1 MIRPVVKDVMI
12 LSRKSLPA
20 TKQDIPIGKDLLD
33 TLAANASACVGMAA
47 NMIGINKR
55 IIVVNTGM
63 MNIVMFNPVIESR
76 NGRYEAQEG
85 CLSLSGLRPTVRY
98 QSISL
103 SYMDIN
109 WKKQKLKLTGW
120 PAQIVQHEIDHCDG
134 IVI

>member
-1 MIRPVVKDVMI
+1 MIRQVVKDVMI
-12 LSRKSLPA
+12 LSRKSVPA
-20 TKQDIPIGKDLLD
+20 EKQDIPIGKDLLD
-33 TLAANASACVGMAA
+33 TLFANAAACVGMAA

-55 IIVVNTGM
+55 IIVVNTGLL
-63 MNIVMFNPVIESR
+63 NIVMFNPVIESR
-76 NGRYEAQEG
+76 SGRYETQEG

-98 QSISL
+98 QSISV
-103 SYMDIN
+103 SYMDSN

>member
-1 MIRPVVKDVMI
+1 MIRTVIKDVML
-12 LSRKSLPA
+12 LSRKSIPA
-20 TKQDIPIGKDLLD
+20 TKQDIPIGQDLLD
-33 TLAANASACVGMAA
+33 TLMANASACVGMAA

-55 IIVVNTGM
+55 IIVVKTGLL
-63 MNIVMFNPVIESR
+63 NIVMFNPVIESR
-76 NGRYEAQEG
+76 SGRYETQEG

-98 QSISL
+98 QSISV
-103 SYMDIN
+103 SYMDSN

>member
-1 MIRPVVKDVMI
+1 MIRQVVKDVMI
-12 LSRKSLPA
+12 LSRKSVPA
-20 TKQDIPIGKDLLD
+20 EKQDIPIGKDILD
-33 TLAANASACVGMAA
+33 TLFANAAACVGMAA

-55 IIVVNTGM
+55 IIVVNTGV
-63 MNIVMFNPVIESR
+63 MNIAMFNPVIESR
-76 NGRYEAQEG
+76 SGRYETQEG

-98 QSISL
+98 QSISV

>member
-1 MIRPVVKDVMI
+1 MIRQVVKDVMI
-12 LSRKSLPA
+12 LSRKSVPA
-20 TKQDIPIGKDLLD
+20 EKQDIPIGKDLLD
-33 TLAANASACVGMAA
+33 TLFANAAACVGMAA

-55 IIVVNTGM
+55 IIVVNTGV
-63 MNIVMFNPVIESR
+63 MNIDMFNPVIESR
-76 NGRYEAQEG
+76 SGRYETQEG

-98 QSISL
+98 QSISV

>member
-1 MIRPVVKDVMI
+1 MIRQVVKDVMI
-12 LSRKSLPA
+12 LSRKSVPA
-20 TKQDIPIGKDLLD
+20 EKQDIPIGKDLLD
-33 TLAANASACVGMAA
+33 TLFANAAACVGMAA

-55 IIVVNTGM
+55 IIVVNTGV
-63 MNIVMFNPVIESR
+63 MNIAMFNPVIESR
-76 NGRYEAQEG
+76 SGRYETQER

-98 QSISL
+98 QSISV

>member
-1 MIRPVVKDVMI
+1 MIRQVVKDVMI
-12 LSRKSLPA
+12 LSRKSVPA
-20 TKQDIPIGKDLLD
+20 EKQDIPIGKDLLD
-33 TLAANASACVGMAA
+33 TLFANAAACVGMVA

-55 IIVVNTGM
+55 IIVVNTGV
-63 MNIVMFNPVIESR
+63 MNIAMFNPVIESR
-76 NGRYEAQEG
+76 SGRYETQEG

-98 QSISL
+98 QSISV

>member
-1 MIRPVVKDVMI
+1 MIRQVVKDVMI
-12 LSRKSLPA
+12 LSRKSFPA
-20 TKQDIPIGKDLLD
+20 EKQDIPIGKDLLD
-33 TLAANASACVGMAA
+33 TLFANAAVCVGMAA

-55 IIVVNTGM
+55 IIVVNTGV
-63 MNIVMFNPVIESR
+63 MNIAMFNPVIESR
-76 NGRYEAQEG
+76 SGRYETQEG

-98 QSISL
+98 QSISV

>member
-1 MIRPVVKDVMI
+1 MIRQVVKDVMI
-12 LSRKSLPA
+12 LSRKSVPA
-20 TKQDIPIGKDLLD
+20 EKQDIPIAKDLLD
-33 TLAANASACVGMAA
+33 TLFANAAVCVGMAA

-55 IIVVNTGM
+55 IIVVNTGV
-63 MNIVMFNPVIESR
+63 MNIAMFNPVIESR
-76 NGRYEAQEG
+76 SGRYETQEG

-98 QSISL
+98 QSISV

>member
-1 MIRPVVKDVMI
+1 MIRQVVKDVMI
-12 LSRKSLPA
+12 LSRKSVPA
-20 TKQDIPIGKDLLD
+20 EKQDIPIGKDLLD
-33 TLAANASACVGMAA
+33 TLFANAAACVGMAA
-47 NMIGINKR
+47 NMIGFNKR
-55 IIVVNTGM
+55 IIVVNTGV
-63 MNIVMFNPVIESR
+63 MNIAMFNPVIESR
-76 NGRYEAQEG
+76 SGRYETQEG

-98 QSISL
+98 QSISV

>member
-1 MIRPVVKDVMI
+1 MIRPIVKDVMI

-47 NMIGINKR
+47 NMIGVHKR
-55 IIVVNTGM
+55 IIVVNTGVV
-63 MNIVMFNPVIESR
+63 NIVMFNPVIESR
-76 NGRYEAQEG
+76 SGRYETKEG
-85 CLSLSGLRPTVRY
+85 CLSLTGLRSAVRY
-98 QSISL
+98 QSVSV

>member
-1 MIRPVVKDVMI
+1 MIRQVVKDVMI
-12 LSRKSLPA
+12 LSRKSVPA
-20 TKQDIPIGKDLLD
+20 EKQDIPIGKDLLD
-33 TLAANASACVGMAA
+33 TLFANAAACVGMAA

-55 IIVVNTGM
+55 IIVVNTGV
-63 MNIVMFNPVIESR
+63 MNIAMFNPIIESR
-76 NGRYEAQEG
+76 SGRYETQEG

-98 QSISL
+98 QSISV

-109 WKKQKLKLTGW
+109 WKKQKLKLTDW

>member
-1 MIRPVVKDVMI
+1 MIREVVKDVMI
-12 LSRKSLPA
+12 LSRKSVPA
-20 TKQDIPIGKDLLD
+20 EKQDIPIGKDLLD
-33 TLAANASACVGMAA
+33 TLFANAAACVGMAA

-55 IIVVNTGM
+55 IIVVNTGV
-63 MNIVMFNPVIESR
+63 MNIAMFNPVIESR
-76 NGRYEAQEG
+76 SGRYETQEG

-98 QSISL
+98 QSISV

>member
-1 MIRPVVKDVMI
+1 MIRQVVKDVMI
-12 LSRKSLPA
+12 LSRKSVPA
-20 TKQDIPIGKDLLD
+20 EKQDIPIGKDLLD
-33 TLAANASACVGMAA
+33 TLFANAAACVGMAA

-55 IIVVNTGM
+55 IIVVNTGV
-63 MNIVMFNPVIESR
+63 MNIAMFNPVIESR
-76 NGRYEAQEG
+76 SGRYETQEG

-98 QSISL
+98 QSISV

-120 PAQIVQHEIDHCDG
+120 PAQIVHHEIDHCDG

>member
-1 MIRPVVKDVMI
+1 MIRPIVKDVMI

-55 IIVVNTGM
+55 IIVVNTGV
-63 MNIVMFNPVIESR
+63 MNIVMLNPVIESR
-76 NGRYEAQEG
+76 SGRYETQEG
-85 CLSLSGLRPTVRY
+85 CLSLTGLRSAVRY
-98 QSISL
+98 QSISV

>member
-1 MIRPVVKDVMI
+1 MIRPIVKDVMI

-33 TLAANASACVGMAA
+33 TLAANVSACVGMAA

-63 MNIVMFNPVIESR
+63 LNIVMFNPVIESR
-76 NGRYEAQEG
+76 SGRYETQEG
-85 CLSLSGLRPTVRY
+85 CLSLTGLRSAVRY
-98 QSISL
+98 QSVSV

>member
-1 MIRPVVKDVMI
+1 MIRQVVKDVMI
-12 LSRKSLPA
+12 LSRKSVPA
-20 TKQDIPIGKDLLD
+20 EKQDIPIGKDLLD
-33 TLAANASACVGMAA
+33 TLFANAAACVGMAA

-55 IIVVNTGM
+55 IIVVNTGV
-63 MNIVMFNPVIESR
+63 MNIAMFNPVIESR
-76 NGRYEAQEG
+76 SGRYETQEG

-98 QSISL
+98 QSISV

-120 PAQIVQHEIDHCDG
+120 PAQIVQHEIDHCNG

>member
-1 MIRPVVKDVMI
+1 MIRPIVKDVMI

-63 MNIVMFNPVIESR
+63 LNIVMFNPVIESR
-76 NGRYEAQEG
+76 SGRYETQEG
-85 CLSLSGLRPTVRY
+85 CLSLTGLRSAVRY
-98 QSISL
+98 QSVSV

-109 WKKQKLKLTGW
+109 WNKQKLKLTGW

>member
-1 MIRPVVKDVMI
+1 MIRQVVKDVMI
-12 LSRKSLPA
+12 LSRKSVPA
-20 TKQDIPIGKDLLD
+20 EKQDIPIGKDLLD
-33 TLAANASACVGMAA
+33 TLFANAAACVGMAA
-47 NMIGINKR
+47 NMIGINTR
-55 IIVVNTGM
+55 IIVVNTGV
-63 MNIVMFNPVIESR
+63 MNIAMFNPVIESR
-76 NGRYEAQEG
+76 SGRYETQEG

-98 QSISL
+98 QSISV

>member
-1 MIRPVVKDVMI
+1 MIRPIVKDVMI

-63 MNIVMFNPVIESR
+63 LNIVMFNPVIESR
-76 NGRYEAQEG
+76 SGRYETQEG
-85 CLSLSGLRPTVRY
+85 CLSLTGLRSAVRY
-98 QSISL
+98 KSVSV

>member
-1 MIRPVVKDVMI
+1 MIRPIVKDVMI

-33 TLAANASACVGMAA
+33 TLAANVSACVGMAA

-63 MNIVMFNPVIESR
+63 LNIVMFNPVIESR
-76 NGRYEAQEG
+76 SGRYETQEG
-85 CLSLSGLRPTVRY
+85 CLSLTGLRSAVRY
-98 QSISL
+98 QSISV

>member
-1 MIRPVVKDVMI
+1 MIRTVIKDVML
-12 LSRKSLPA
+12 LSRKSIPA

-33 TLAANASACVGMAA
+33 TLMANASACVGMAA
-47 NMIGINKR
+47 NMIGINKW
-55 IIVVNTGM
+55 IIVVNTGLL
-63 MNIVMFNPVIESR
+63 NIVMFNPVIESR
-76 NGRYEAQEG
+76 SGRYETQEG

-98 QSISL
+98 QSISV
-103 SYMDIN
+103 SYMDSN

>member
-1 MIRPVVKDVMI
+1 MIRPIVKDVMI

-63 MNIVMFNPVIESR
+63 LNIVMFNPVIESR
-76 NGRYEAQEG
+76 SGRYETQEG
-85 CLSLSGLRPTVRY
+85 CLSLSGLRSAVRY
-98 QSISL
+98 QAISV

>member
-1 MIRPVVKDVMI
+1 MIRPIVKDVMI

-63 MNIVMFNPVIESR
+63 LNIVMFNPVIESR
-76 NGRYEAQEG
+76 SGRYETQEG
-85 CLSLSGLRPTVRY
+85 CLSLTGLRSAVRY
-98 QSISL
+98 QSVSV

>member
-1 MIRPVVKDVMI
+1 MIRQVVKDVMI
-12 LSRKSLPA
+12 LSRKSVLA
-20 TKQDIPIGKDLLD
+20 EKQDIPIGKDLLD
-33 TLAANASACVGMAA
+33 TLFANAAACVGMAA

-55 IIVVNTGM
+55 IIVVNTGV
-63 MNIVMFNPVIESR
+63 MNIAMFNPVIESR
-76 NGRYEAQEG
+76 SGRYETQEG

-98 QSISL
+98 QSISV

>member
-1 MIRPVVKDVMI
+1 MIRTVIKDVML
-12 LSRKSLPA
+12 LSRKSIPA

-33 TLAANASACVGMAA
+33 TLMANASACVGMAA

-55 IIVVNTGM
+55 IIVVNTGLL
-63 MNIVMFNPVIESR
+63 NIVMFNPVIESR
-76 NGRYEAQEG
+76 SGRYETQEG

-98 QSISL
+98 QSISV
-103 SYMDIN
+103 SYMDSN

>member
-1 MIRPVVKDVMI
+1 MIRQVVKDVMI
-12 LSRKSLPA
+12 LSRKSVPA
-20 TKQDIPIGKDLLD
+20 EKQDIPIGKDLLD
-33 TLAANASACVGMAA
+33 TLFANAAACVGMAA

-55 IIVVNTGM
+55 IIVVNTGV
-63 MNIVMFNPVIESR
+63 MNIAMFNPVIESR
-76 NGRYEAQEG
+76 SGRYETQEG

-98 QSISL
+98 QSISV

-109 WKKQKLKLTGW
+109 WNQQTLKLTGG

>member
-1 MIRPVVKDVMI
+1 MI
-12 LSRKSLPA
+12 LSRKSVPA
-20 TKQDIPIGKDLLD
+20 EKQDIPIGKDLLD
-33 TLAANASACVGMAA
+33 TLFANAAACVGMAA

-55 IIVVNTGM
+55 IIVVNTGV
-63 MNIVMFNPVIESR
+63 MNIAMFNPVIESR
-76 NGRYEAQEG
+76 SGRYETQEG

-98 QSISL
+98 QSISV

>member
-1 MIRPVVKDVMI
+1 MIRQVVKDVMI
-12 LSRKSLPA
+12 LSRKSVPA
-20 TKQDIPIGKDLLD
+20 EKQDIPIGKDLLD
-33 TLAANASACVGMAA
+33 TLFANAAACVGMAA

-55 IIVVNTGM
+55 IIVVNTGV
-63 MNIVMFNPVIESR
+63 MNIAMFNPVIESR
-76 NGRYEAQEG
+76 SGRYETQEG

-98 QSISL
+98 QSISV
-103 SYMDIN
+103 SYMDMD

>member
-1 MIRPVVKDVMI
+1 MIRQVVKDVMI
-12 LSRKSLPA
+12 LSRKSVPA
-20 TKQDIPIGKDLLD
+20 EKQDIPIGKDLLD
-33 TLAANASACVGMAA
+33 TLFANAAACVGMAA

-55 IIVVNTGM
+55 IIVVNTGV
-63 MNIVMFNPVIESR
+63 MNIAMFNPVIESR
-76 NGRYEAQEG
+76 SGRYEIQEG

-98 QSISL
+98 QSISV

>member
-1 MIRPVVKDVMI
+1 MIRQVVKDVMI
-12 LSRKSLPA
+12 LSRKSVPA
-20 TKQDIPIGKDLLD
+20 EKQDIPIGKDLLD
-33 TLAANASACVGMAA
+33 TLFANAAACVGMAA

-55 IIVVNTGM
+55 IIVVNTGV
-63 MNIVMFNPVIESR
+63 MNIAMFNPVIESR
-76 NGRYEAQEG
+76 SGRYETQEG

-98 QSISL
+98 QSISV

-109 WKKQKLKLTGW
+109 WKKQKLKLIGW

>member
-1 MIRPVVKDVMI
+1 MIRQVVKDVMI
-12 LSRKSLPA
+12 LSRKSVPA
-20 TKQDIPIGKDLLD
+20 EKQDIPIGKDLLD
-33 TLAANASACVGMAA
+33 TLFANAAACVGMAA

-55 IIVVNTGM
+55 IIVVNTGV
-63 MNIVMFNPVIESR
+63 MNIAMFNPVIESR
-76 NGRYEAQEG
+76 SGRYETQEG

-98 QSISL
+98 QSISV

-120 PAQIVQHEIDHCDG
+120 PAQIVQHEIDNCDG

>member
-1 MIRPVVKDVMI
+1 MIRQVVKDVMI
-12 LSRKSLPA
+12 LSRKSVPA
-20 TKQDIPIGKDLLD
+20 EKQDIPIGKDLLD
-33 TLAANASACVGMAA
+33 TLFANAATCVGMAA

-55 IIVVNTGM
+55 IIVVNTGV
-63 MNIVMFNPVIESR
+63 MNIAMFNPVIESR
-76 NGRYEAQEG
+76 SGRYETQEG

-98 QSISL
+98 QSISV

>member
-1 MIRPVVKDVMI
+1 MIRQVVKDVMI
-12 LSRKSLPA
+12 LSRKSVPA
-20 TKQDIPIGKDLLD
+20 EKQDIPIGKDLLD
-33 TLAANASACVGMAA
+33 TLFANAAACVGMAA

-63 MNIVMFNPVIESR
+63 LNIVMFNPVIESR
-76 NGRYEAQEG
+76 SGRYETQEG

-98 QSISL
+98 QSISV

>member
-1 MIRPVVKDVMI
+1 MIRQVVKDVMI
-12 LSRKSLPA
+12 LSRKSVPA
-20 TKQDIPIGKDLLD
+20 EKQDIPIGKDLLD
-33 TLAANASACVGMAA
+33 TLFANAAACVGMAA
-47 NMIGINKR
+47 NMIGTNKR
-55 IIVVNTGM
+55 IIVVNTGV
-63 MNIVMFNPVIESR
+63 MNIAMFNPVIESR
-76 NGRYEAQEG
+76 SGRYETQEG

-98 QSISL
+98 QSISV

>member
-1 MIRPVVKDVMI
+1 MIRQVVKDVMI
-12 LSRKSLPA
+12 LSRKSVPA
-20 TKQDIPIGKDLLD
+20 EKQDIPIGKDLLD
-33 TLAANASACVGMAA
+33 TLFANAAACVGMTA

-55 IIVVNTGM
+55 IIVVNTGV
-63 MNIVMFNPVIESR
+63 MNIAMFNPVIESR
-76 NGRYEAQEG
+76 SGRYETQEG

-98 QSISL
+98 HSISV

>member
-1 MIRPVVKDVMI
+1 MIRQVVKDVMI
-12 LSRKSLPA
+12 LSRKSVPA
-20 TKQDIPIGKDLLD
+20 EKQDIPIGKDLLD
-33 TLAANASACVGMAA
+33 TLFANAAACVGMAA

-55 IIVVNTGM
+55 IIVV
-63 MNIVMFNPVIESR
+63 MFNPVIESR
-76 NGRYEAQEG
+76 SGRYETQEG

-98 QSISL
+98 QSISV

>member
-1 MIRPVVKDVMI
+1 MIRQVVKDVMI
-12 LSRKSLPA
+12 LSRKSVPA
-20 TKQDIPIGKDLLD
+20 EKQDIPIGKDLLD
-33 TLAANASACVGMAA
+33 TLFANAAACVVMAA

-55 IIVVNTGM
+55 IIVVNTGV
-63 MNIVMFNPVIESR
+63 MNIAMFNPVIESR
-76 NGRYEAQEG
+76 SGRYETQEG

-98 QSISL
+98 QSISV